1 MNFSKNLSLMFC
13 FIWLFLGWM
22 NAINLALEY
31 IPIACVACIM
41 DMLFSRLD
49 YYRYLNLKT
58 GNVTNK
64 IYNRTMNFFS
74 IIAGAGAGIFMVITV
89 YDICVNGIRLF
100 MIVPIL
106 LFGFLAVCMYILTAK
121 SRENDTRSL

>member
-13 FIWLFLGWM
+13 FIWVFLAWT
-22 NAINLALEY
+22 NAMNLALEY
-31 IPIACVACIM
+31 LPTACAACIM

-64 IYNRTMNFFS
+64 IYNRTMNLFS
-74 IIAGAGAGIFMVITV
+74 ILAGVSAGVFMVIST
-89 YDICVNGIRLF
+89 YDICVNGF
-100 MIVPIL
+100 GVSAIVSLL
-106 LFGFLAVCMYILTAK
+106 LFGFSAICMYRLTAK